1 MPRNHINNSLIFDN
15 FIYIFYFLIVVSFT
29 VFLFGGLDNYLNL
42 YKINAD
48 NNAYYSIFLKLESL
62 FNNQYIDIKNN
73 IAIPGLSF
81 FIFIFAKIFFLKFDY
96 AFFLLMF
103 ICYIFSLNFIR
114 LLSNSSISYFS
125 LIFSWEFIMTTTTG
139 GTEPLIIF
147 FLYSSVYFY
156 KVNKIN
162 LAYFLIFLGALT
174 KPFMVSVLLAYAVFK
189 FFDNKL
195 NFYEIMRICLYTT
208 FLVIIFIIMSHI
220 LYNNISNIINMYKS
234 QAWLTDDKSFNIP
247 LIIFF
252 KTMFGTIYKLDNT
265 LKILFY
271 FFLHL
276 VPIVIALNKKIYLD
290 KSRNLYF
297 FILLFYFLIVI
308 FYPSIWSYYEFV
320 RFISPVTPLA
330 IYLLFQQF
338 DIIKNLFRNKIIISF
353 LLVSSAL
360 FYACAN
366 YGIKNFINLIF
377 L

>member
-1 MPRNHINNSLIFDN
+1 MPKSFNKNNLIFDN
-15 FIYIFYFLIVVSFT
+15 FIYILYFFIVVSSTIFI
-29 VFLFGGLDNYLNL
+29 FGGLENYLSLFKSNS
-42 YKINAD
+42 D
-48 NNAYYSIFLKLESL
+48 NNAYYSIFVKLESL

-81 FIFIFAKIFFLKFDY
+81 FIFIFAKFFFLEFDY

-103 ICYIFSLNFIR
+103 FCYILSLNFIR
-114 LLSNSSISYFS
+114 LLSNSSISYLS
-125 LIFSWEFIMTTTTG
+125 LIFGWEFIMTATTG
-139 GTEPLIIF
+139 GTEPVIC
-147 FLYSSVYFY
+147 FLLYCSVYCY

-162 LAYFLIFLGALT
+162 LAYFLILMGALI
-174 KPFMVSVLLAYAVFK
+174 KPFMVSVLLAYAVIK
-189 FFDNKL
+189 FFDNKI
-195 NFYEIMRICLYTT
+195 NFYEIVKIFLYLV
-208 FLVIIFIIMSHI
+208 FLVIIFIIMSYI
-220 LYNNISNIINMYKS
+220 LYNDVYNIINMYYYE
-234 QAWLTDDKSFNIP
+234 AWLSYEKSFNIS
-247 LIIFF
+247 LFIFF
-252 KTMFGTIYKLDNT
+252 KTMFETIYKFDHT
-265 LKILFY
+265 LKVLFY

-276 VPIVIALNKKIYLD
+276 LPIVIALNKRAYLD
-290 KSRNLYF
+290 KNSNLIF

-338 DIIKNLFRNKIIISF
+338 KIIKNLFKNKIIQSF

>member
-1 MPRNHINNSLIFDN
+1 MPKNHINNSFIFDN

-29 VFLFGGLDNYLNL
+29 IFLFGGLDNYLNL

-48 NNAYYSIFLKLESL
+48 NNAYHKIFLKLESL
-62 FNNQYIDIKNN
+62 FNNQYIDIENN

-103 ICYIFSLNFIR
+103 FCYIFSLNFIR

-125 LIFSWEFIMTTTTG
+125 LIFGWEFIMTTTTG
-139 GTEPLIIF
+139 GTEPVIFF
-147 FLYSSVYFY
+147 FLYSSLYFY

-162 LAYFLIFLGALT
+162 LAYFLILLGALT
-174 KPFMVSVLLAYAVFK
+174 KPFMVSVYLAYTVFK
-189 FFDNKL
+189 FFNNKL
-195 NFYEIMRICLYTT
+195 NFYKIMKICVYII
-208 FLVIIFIIMSHI
+208 FLVTLFFIMSHI
-220 LYNNISNIINMYKS
+220 LYNNINNIINMYSS
-234 QAWLTDDKSFNIP
+234 QAWLTDDKIFNIP

-265 LKILFY
+265 FKILFY

-276 VPIVIALNKKIYLD
+276 VPIIIALNKKIYLD
-290 KSRNLYF
+290 KNINLYF

-338 DIIKNLFRNKIIISF
+338 DVIKNFFSNKITVSF

-377 L
+377 F